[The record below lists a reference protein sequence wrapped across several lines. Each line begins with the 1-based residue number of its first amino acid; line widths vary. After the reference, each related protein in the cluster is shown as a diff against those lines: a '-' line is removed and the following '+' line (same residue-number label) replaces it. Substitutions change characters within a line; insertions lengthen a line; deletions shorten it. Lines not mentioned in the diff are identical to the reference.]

1 MACELLALHHRVAEL
16 RGDIAML
23 DKAEVRLAVDIGGT
37 FTDIVLDVSERR
49 RTRKVLTTPTHPEQA
64 VLDGVR
70 LILSDAKAHISDID
84 VFIHGTTLATN
95 AIIERRGAKTALI
108 ATEGFR
114 DVLDI
119 GTESRYDQYDLS
131 IDKPKPLV
139 PRSLRFTVPERIDS
153 HGAVRLPLD
162 EAAVRALVPKLRAAH
177 VQAVAFAFL
186 HSYANPDHERRAG
199 AILQAEMPELSVT
212 LSCEVCPEIREYER
226 TSTAVAN
233 AYVQP
238 LMGSYL
244 ARMEQAL
251 RIEQFR
257 GAIYLVTSGGGV
269 TSIATARRFPVRL
282 VESGPAGGA
291 IFAAQIAA
299 RLGEDKVLSFDMGGT
314 TAKICLIEDYE
325 PESSR
330 VFEVDRAARFLK
342 GSGLPVRIP
351 VIEMVEIGAGGGSIA
366 HVDALKRVTVGP
378 ESASSE
384 PGPACYGRGGRRP
397 AVTDADVALGM
408 IDPDAFAGGTI
419 TLDPELSKQAL
430 LRDIGELLGLSAE
443 TAAYAVHEVVCE
455 NMASAAR
462 VHAVERGAVV
472 GQHTLIAFG
481 GAAPLHAARVAEK
494 IGVSRVIVP
503 SNAGVGS
510 AVGFLSAPIA
520 YELVRS
526 RHVRLDDFD
535 TTAVSDLL
543 QEMATEARALV
554 EPGAAGAPVRER
566 RAAFMRYVGQGHEI
580 SVELPN
586 RPLTEADLPAL
597 RQSFESDYSALFE
610 RPIPGA
616 AIEVLSWSV
625 LATTEAR
632 RPLKV
637 TDVARLPAAK
647 ATSSR
652 KFFDGRANKV
662 IDIPLFRREEMTPG
676 AVIAGPAVIAEDE
689 TSTFISNSFD
699 AYIDGAGSI
708 VMERKAA

>member
-1 MACELLALHHRVAEL
+1 
-16 RGDIAML
+16 ML
-23 DKAEVRLAVDIGGT
+23 EGAEVRLAVDIGGT
-37 FTDIVLDVSERR
+37 FTDIVLDVGAQR
-49 RTRKVLTTPTHPEQA
+49 RTRKILTTPTRPEQG

-70 LILSDAKAHISDID
+70 LILTDAHAHISDID

-108 ATEGFR
+108 ATDGFR

-119 GTESRYDQYDLS
+119 GTESRYDQYDLG
-131 IDKPKPLV
+131 IDKPRPLV
-139 PRSLRFTVPERIDS
+139 PRALRFTVPERIDS
-153 HGAVRLPLD
+153 HGTVRLSLD
-162 EAAVRALVPKLRAAH
+162 EAAVRALAPHLRAAK

-186 HSYANPDHERRAG
+186 HSYANSDHEQRAG
-199 AILQAEMPELSVT
+199 AILQAEMPELSIT
-212 LSCEVCPEIREYER
+212 LSSAVCPEIREYER

-238 LMGSYL
+238 LIDGYL

-251 RIEQFR
+251 QVEQFR

-291 IFAAQIAA
+291 IFAGQIAA
-299 RLGEDKVLSFDMGGT
+299 LLGESKVLSFDMGGT
-314 TAKICLIEDYE
+314 TAKICLIENYE
-325 PESSR
+325 PETSR

-366 HVDALKRVTVGP
+366 HIDALKRVTVGP

-384 PGPACYGRGGRRP
+384 PGPACYGRGGLRP

-419 TLDPELSKQAL
+419 KLDPELSKQAL
-430 LRDIGELLGLSAE
+430 LRDVGEPLGLSAE

-494 IGVSRVIVP
+494 IGVAKVIVP

-510 AVGFLSAPIA
+510 AVGFLAAPIA

-535 TTAVSDLL
+535 TAAVSDLL
-543 QEMATEARALV
+543 QEMASEARALV
-554 EPGAAGAPVRER
+554 EPGAAGAPLRER
-566 RAAFMRYVGQGHEI
+566 RVAFVRYVGQGHEI
-580 SVELPN
+580 TLELPN
-586 RPLTEADLPAL
+586 RPLTQADLAGL
-597 RQSFESDYSALFE
+597 RTGFEKDYAALFE
-610 RPIPGA
+610 RSIPNA
-616 AIEVLSWSV
+616 VIEVLSWSV
-625 LATTEAR
+625 LVTTEAR
-632 RPLKV
+632 HPAKIA
-637 TDVARLPAAK
+637 DVSRKPAGK
-647 ATSSR
+647 AAGSR
-652 KFFDGRANKV
+652 KFFDGRANQV
-662 IDIPLFRREEMTPG
+662 IEIPLFRREDMAPG

-689 TSTFISNSFD
+689 TSTFVSNSFD